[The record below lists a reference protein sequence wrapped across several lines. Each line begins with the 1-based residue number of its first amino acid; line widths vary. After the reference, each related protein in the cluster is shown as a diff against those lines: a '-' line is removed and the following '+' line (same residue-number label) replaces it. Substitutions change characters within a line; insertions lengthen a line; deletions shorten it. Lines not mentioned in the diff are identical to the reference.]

1 MESNQRSL
9 RTVYGDGDRELR
21 TMSKLKLINDIEEAE
36 DYGYMATAMLQAIE
50 EECPT
55 LYPLL
60 SILLEEEDKGYQNVN
75 RICRQYIREYRKET
89 RIKNIS

>member
-89 RIKNIS
+89 LIQNIS